1 MKGEKIIDSKKSATS
16 FVAKVLENIFYK
28 PAQSII

>member
-16 FVAKVLENIFYK
+16 FVVKVPEKTFCKL
-28 PAQSII
+28 AQSII